1 MTDTMTQPTTDAT
14 TDHADAL
21 QATLIELIELSLQA
35 KQAHW
40 NLVGP
45 TFKPI
50 HEFLDEM
57 TDEFRGWY
65 DTVAERL
72 AAIDVAPDGRT
83 TTLAESAPF
92 DQLPAGFLS
101 IDKVI
106 ALFDE
111 RVSAV
116 ARRIRQRI
124 DRLGDIDV
132 ISQGILIEIAHGL
145 EKQRW
150 MLRAHSRG

>member
-1 MTDTMTQPTTDAT
+1 MTQTMTQPTTDAT
-14 TDHADAL
+14 TAHAEVL
-21 QATLIELIELSLQA
+21 QSTLVELIELSLQV

-45 TFKPI
+45 TFKPL

-57 TDEFRGWY
+57 VDDYRGWY

-72 AAIDVAPDGRT
+72 GALDVAPDGRT
-83 TTLAESAPF
+83 PTLAEAAPF

-101 IDKVI
+101 IDNVV

-116 ARRIRQRI
+116 ARRIRERI
-124 DRLGDIDV
+124 DRLDDV
-132 ISQGILIEIAHGL
+132 DMISQDILIEIGHGI

-150 MLRAHSRG
+150 MLRAHARG

>member
-1 MTDTMTQPTTDAT
+1 MTQTMTRPTTDAT
-14 TDHADAL
+14 TDHAVLL
-21 QATLIELIELSLQA
+21 QATLVELIELSLQA

-45 TFKPI
+45 TFKPL
-50 HEFLDEM
+50 HEFLDDM
-57 TDEFRGWY
+57 TAEYRGWY
-65 DTVAERL
+65 DIVAERL

-83 TTLAESAPF
+83 TTLAEAAPF
-92 DQLPAGFLS
+92 DQLPAGFIS

-106 ALFDE
+106 SLFDE

-116 ARRIRQRI
+116 ARRIRERI
-124 DRLGDIDV
+124 DRLDEVDL
-132 ISQGILIEIAHGL
+132 ISQDILIEIGHGI

-150 MLRAHSRG
+150 MLRAHARG